1 MRRVRLFPDFSVSA
15 YRYLLAAFACLA
27 CANPAPASDLV
38 DYTEVREACADRSIN
53 RNAYFG
59 DLHIHTGYSY
69 DASSYGLKT
78 TPEDAYR
85 YARGEVL
92 AIPPFD
98 ENGRPQGRTQL
109 AVPLDFAA
117 VTDHA
122 EFFGETTLC
131 SDPSGDVYNEPG
143 CRYLRGED
151 IDTRSLS
158 PFIPPLL
165 SASPKRLPEI
175 CGETGEACFEASIS
189 LWQKTREMAEVAYDR
204 SSRCEFTSFVAYE
217 YTGTPDSSNAHR
229 NVIFRNNEVPDRA
242 ISYIDAPTDR
252 ELWAQLSA
260 VCLDSMPGC
269 DVLAIPHNSNLA
281 SGVMFPSYAGAFE
294 SAGAARDMAR
304 VRNAMEPVMEIFQHK
319 GNSECFNGFPD
330 ILGEPAELCG
340 IEQARSLGERT
351 DFAGKTVEVGYC
363 AEGKIGGRGFS
374 RFGCIS
380 KNDFFRSVL
389 LSGLQDNMALGI
401 NSYRLGAIGSTDT
414 HIAASGATDERDYRG
429 HLVIEAEL
437 PGRLR
442 AAPVSPVNLDAN
454 PGGLAGV
461 WAVENSRDALFDA
474 LRRREVF
481 GTSGTRIKPRLFG
494 GWNLDENACELTDIA
509 SHGYVAG
516 VPMGSDLP
524 ERAPA
529 ANPRLLA
536 SAVRDPNGAPL
547 QKLQI
552 IKGWV
557 DAQGRSRYQVLEVSG
572 DENADGSIDLA
583 TGQWRGSGSSSLCA
597 VFEDTE
603 FDPAQSAYYYLRVVE
618 VPTLRWSWAQCVS
631 LPADKRP
638 DTCDNDAPKT
648 IQELAWT
655 SPIWYLPPATA
666 RTSATMPSSA
676 QHR

>member
-1 MRRVRLFPDFSVSA
+1 MTRLSDSRILAICVSVVGVICLERV
-15 YRYLLAAFACLA
+15 AAGAEG
-27 CANPAPASDLV
+27 LV
-38 DYTEVREACADRSIN
+38 VYTEDRQVCSERSAT

-69 DASSYGLKT
+69 DASPFGLKT

-85 YARGEVL
+85 FARGEVL

-98 ENGRPQGRTQL
+98 ARGRPLASMQL
-109 AVPLDFAA
+109 ATPLDFAA

-122 EFFGETTLC
+122 EFFGDTALC
-131 SDPSGDVYNEPG
+131 ADPLGNVYNEPE

-151 IDTRSLS
+151 IDRSSLS
-158 PFIPPLL
+158 PFIPPLI
-165 SASPKRLPEI
+165 SAEPRRLPGI
-175 CGETGEACFEASIS
+175 CGETGEACFEASRT
-189 LWQKTREMAEVAYDR
+189 LWDRTREMAEAAYDR
-204 SSRCEFTSFVAYE
+204 SSRCEFTTFVGYE
-217 YTGTPDSSNAHR
+217 YTGTPDASNAHR
-229 NVIFRNNEVPDRA
+229 NVIFRNDEVPDRA

-260 VCLDSMPGC
+260 VCLNDLPGC

-281 SGVMFPSYAGAFE
+281 SGVMFPAFAGAFE
-294 SAGAARDMAR
+294 SAGAARKTAEM
-304 VRNAMEPVMEIFQHK
+304 RNAMEPVMEVFQHK

-330 ILGEPAELCG
+330 ILGEPDELCD
-340 IEQARSLGERT
+340 IEQVRSLGERT
-351 DFAGKTVEVGYC
+351 DFAGNTIDVGVC
-363 AEGKIGGRGFS
+363 ADGEIGGRGFS
-374 RFGCIS
+374 RFGCVS
-380 KNDFFRSVL
+380 KNDFFRSAL
-389 LSGLQDNMALGI
+389 LTGLQDAAVIGV
-401 NSYRLGAIGSTDT
+401 NSYLLGAIASTDT

-437 PGRLR
+437 PGRLL

-494 GWNLDENACELTDIA
+494 GWNLDENACELTDTA
-509 SHGYVAG
+509 GHGYDAG
-516 VPMGSDLP
+516 VPMGS
-524 ERAPA
+524 EFRARTA
-529 ANPRLLA
+529 DARPRLLA
-536 SAVRDPNGAPL
+536 TAVRDPNGAAL

-557 DAQGRSRYQVLEVSG
+557 DAQGRSRYRVLDVAG
-572 DENADGSIDLA
+572 DENADGTVDLN
-583 TGQWRGSGSSSLCA
+583 TGQWSGSGSSSLCA
-597 VFEDTE
+597 VFEDTA
-603 FDPAQSAYYYLRVVE
+603 FDPALPAYYYLRVVE

-648 IQELAWT
+648 TRELAWT
-655 SPIWYLPPATA
+655 SPIWYRPPAAALTPA
-666 RTSATMPSSA
+666 SVGASA
-676 QHR
+676 QGR